1 MIESGLYQFV
11 KKLEILY
18 NNTPYARKVVNSAE
32 ELVKVMDS
40 RGMIYLHDIDVSRYD
55 CDLIL
60 NEILMYMNKSYTEDE
75 VCAYFLK
82 YYFGM
87 KNADIRAQAITIANT
102 VCHLRNLDIRR
113 IEKMYMTIRR
123 RVFNQPKYTNPD
135 FKYLRDLVCSI
146 NIKSAMNRIH
156 VRNMTIDEFMI
167 HCLDSYL
174 SGKYKL
180 DMSHAIEF
188 GNVKKAVSSAKLD
201 INFNFSEFPWCFL
214 RGINDEF
221 FDIHSSLLKYM
232 AEYNVSYQDILNN
245 ADDFTKLI
253 QFNMRAIL
261 QDDRLF
267 DILIERFMHRKTF
280 SEMHIHANVSKKH
293 GNTKAYVSGSRLE
306 QLYNKAM
313 HKISSRLRLERYSL
327 FSGLHIIVR
336 NPDKLE
342 RDLVRLGLDAFE
354 DRTLAV
360 ISAMMPADFLCFEEL
375 LFRIHK
381 SPLIMYIIKNG
392 FESGLVKADTELM
405 ANRGDDLDIKQ
416 LPESIHEMG
425 LSYRT
430 ANALMRH
437 GYYEPKDVA
446 ELSYNDIRDL
456 PGIGPKSANEIM
468 CTFAA
473 YGYHIKE
480 EVNT

>member
-18 NNTPYARKVVNSAE
+18 NNTPYANKAVNSAE
-32 ELVKVMDS
+32 ELVEVMDA
-40 RGMIYLHDIDVSRYD
+40 RGMINLHEIDASKYD

-60 NEILMYMNKSYTEDE
+60 NEILVYMNKSYTEDE
-75 VCAYFLK
+75 VCGYFLK
-82 YYFGM
+82 YYFVM
-87 KNADIRAQAITIANT
+87 RNADIKSQVVTTTNAAYY
-102 VCHLRNLDIRR
+102 LKDLDIRR
-113 IEKMYMTIRR
+113 IEKMYMSIRR

-135 FKYLRDLVCSI
+135 FKYLRDIVCSI

-156 VRNMTIDEFMI
+156 ARNMTVDEFRI

-180 DMSHAIEF
+180 DMSHAIDF
-188 GNVKKAVSSAKLD
+188 GNVKKAVSSAKPD
-201 INFNFSEFPWCFL
+201 VNFNFAEFPWCFL
-214 RGINDEF
+214 RGIKDGF
-221 FDIHSSLLKYM
+221 FDVYSSLLKYM
-232 AEYNVSYQDILNN
+232 QKHDISYQDIMNK
-245 ADDFTKLI
+245 ADDFTSLI
-253 QFNMRAIL
+253 QFNMKAIL
-261 QDDRLF
+261 QDERLF
-267 DILIERFMHRKTF
+267 DILIERFMHKKTF
-280 SEMHIHANVSKKH
+280 SEMNIPANTFHKH
-293 GNTKAYVSGSRLE
+293 GNTKTYVSGSRLE

-313 HKISSRLRLERYSL
+313 HKITSRLRLDQYSL
-327 FSGLHIIVR
+327 FSGLYIIVG

-342 RDLVRLGLDAFE
+342 RDLIRSGLNAFE

-360 ISAMMPADFLCFEEL
+360 ISAMMPADLLCFEEL

-381 SPLIMYIIKNG
+381 SPLMMYIIKYG

-405 ANRGDDLDIKQ
+405 TSRGDDLDIKQ

-437 GYYEPKDVA
+437 GYYDPKSVIG
-446 ELSYNDIRDL
+446 LSYNEIRKIS
-456 PGIGPKSANEIM
+456 GIGSKSANEIM
-468 CTFAA
+468 CAFAA